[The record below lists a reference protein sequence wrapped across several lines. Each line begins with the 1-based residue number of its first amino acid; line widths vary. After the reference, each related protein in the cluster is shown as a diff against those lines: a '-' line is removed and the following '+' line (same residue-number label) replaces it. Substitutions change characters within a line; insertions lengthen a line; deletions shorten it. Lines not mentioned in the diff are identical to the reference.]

1 MQFGSESE
9 LMSFAKKL
17 EGRRFSEISESI
29 GMLDENH
36 RKHTKGV
43 AAKVVETEYFGI
55 PSNSSEKPDFEDLG
69 IELKVSPLRYLE
81 RVDLYT
87 TKERNVIKMVD
98 YNEIAETKHWTDM
111 KVSQKLQRVLY
122 VLYVHDN
129 NVNAWDWKVV
139 KTFLW
144 SPNSSQSAKIQSDY
158 EIMRKKVL
166 AGENLREGDHA
177 FFATCPK
184 HGGGYLKNTPKQ
196 SPRSSLAIHPVM
208 EFAEKRGYCIKRE
221 AFIELIADS
230 IGSPLEKIGRTIGI
244 KADNLEL

>member
-1 MQFGSESE
+1 MPFGSESE
-9 LMSFAKKL
+9 LMAFAKKL

-43 AAKVVETEYFGI
+43 AAKVVDTEYFGI

-87 TKERNVIKMVD
+87 TKERNVITMVD
-98 YNEIAETKHWTDM
+98 YNEIAEIDHWTDM

-122 VLYVHDN
+122 VLYVRDN

-144 SPNSSQSAKIQSDY
+144 SPK
-158 EIMRKKVL
+158 
-166 AGENLREGDHA
+166 
-177 FFATCPK
+177 
-184 HGGGYLKNTPKQ
+184 
-196 SPRSSLAIHPVM
+196 
-208 EFAEKRGYCIKRE
+208 
-221 AFIELIADS
+221 
-230 IGSPLEKIGRTIGI
+230 
-244 KADNLEL
+244 